1 MRSIAE
7 SRRSKVYERKKTLKK
22 FVFITA
28 CALGVIFLVVI
39 LFFIFRYGSIATET
53 IFNNTINFKREDEKL
68 NILIL
73 GIGGG
78 RHEGPNLTDTIIFAS
93 IDADAKKITLISIPR
108 DFWSPDLDAKI
119 NTAYAFAEEKDNG
132 SGLNVARDAVGEILG
147 QPIDYVVRLDFDGFV
162 KAVDLIG
169 GLDVEVERSFDDYE
183 YPISGKEEDA
193 CGKSEEEVEKLATAE
208 SQLEAFPCRY
218 EHLSFVKGVQFMDG
232 ETALKY
238 VRSRHGSGGEGS
250 DFARSKRQE
259 QVISSFRDK
268 VFSLGTILN
277 PVKLVSL
284 YDVLKGSIDTDI
296 RQDEYDDFIKLA
308 KKMEDA
314 KIESVVLD
322 IGDPANERYGLLT
335 NPLSREPY
343 RGQWVIVP
351 RLGNG
356 DFTEIQEIVKCSLSG
371 DKCVIE
377 EAGIRKITPTP
388 SSKN

>member
-1 MRSIAE
+1 MKNTTE
-7 SRRSKVYERKKTLKK
+7 SRRSKVYERKKALKK
-22 FVFITA
+22 FVFLTA
-28 CALGVIFLVVI
+28 CVIGVIILVGV
-39 LFFIFRYGSIATET
+39 LFFILRYGSIATET
-53 IFNNTINFKREDEKL
+53 IFNNSINFKREDEKL

-78 RHEGPNLTDTIIFAS
+78 KHEGPNLTDTIIFAS
-93 IDADAKKITLISIPR
+93 IDADTKKITLISIPR

-119 NTAYAFAEEKDNG
+119 NTAYAFAEEKDKG

-147 QPIDYVVRLDFDGFV
+147 QPIDYVIRLDFDGFV

-218 EHLSFVKGVQFMDG
+218 EHLSFAKGRQFMDG

-322 IGDPANERYGLLT
+322 IGDPSNERYGLLT

-356 DFTEIQEIVKCSLSG
+356 DFTEIQEVVKCSLNG
-371 DKCVIE
+371 ERCEITE
-377 EAGIRKITPTP
+377 TGIRKITPTP
-388 SSKN
+388 NSSN